1 MLEWILKAK
10 IDGSSKIKMEGGEGH
25 LLSDLNILC
34 KRKK

>member
-1 MLEWILKAK
+1 MLEWILEAK
-10 IDGSSKIKMEGGEGH
+10 MDDGSNIKMEGGEGC